1 MEELFYRFNPWW
13 EKDLKLEYFPR
24 ESYLTRMGKYNRS
37 KDIVI
42 LTGLRRIGKTT
53 LLKLFIAK
61 LIWEDGIEPRDIFYI
76 SLDYYGLE
84 KSSILE
90 IVDAYRK
97 ILKIPFSRKIYL
109 FLDEIAYKKDFALQL
124 KNLYD
129 MSNAKIYVSSSSS
142 SVLKDEKA
150 LLTGRE
156 KIIEVLPLTFEEFLQ
171 FRKIKIEKDSAHLT
185 DAYFEDYMKTGG
197 LPEYVLFEDIE
208 YIKQLIDDVLYKD
221 IIAYHNIRSKEPIRE
236 FFYLL
241 MERVG
246 KQVSLNKMA
255 KILKIGVDTAKRYL
269 DYFRETY
276 LIYTVERCE
285 KLNERLRAP
294 KKVYAGDIGMRNAL
308 TGFRDKGALFENLVY
323 YKIKDKNPCYLY
335 RNKIEIDFLTETED
349 LIEVKYNARMTQK
362 QRKLFEAQKAKRK
375 IEINNVKDFLNLSL
389 QPADTN
395 Q

>member
-1 MEELFYRFNPWW
+1 MEELFHRFNPWW
-13 EKDLKLEYFPR
+13 EEGITLEFHPR
-24 ESYLTRMGKYNRS
+24 PSYLARMGRYLRT
-37 KDIVI
+37 KDVVI

-53 LLKLFIAK
+53 LIKLFIDR
-61 LIWEDGIEPRDIFYI
+61 LIKEEGIDPQYIFYV

-84 KSSILE
+84 KYSILE
-90 IVDAYRK
+90 IVDIYRK
-97 ILKIPFSRKIYL
+97 IKRIPFTQKIYL
-109 FLDEIAYKKDFALQL
+109 FLDEVAYKRDFAIQL

-156 KIIEVLPLTFEEFLQ
+156 KIIEVLPLDFEEFLD
-171 FRKIKIEKDSAHLT
+171 FRGIKIKKDSTHLIE
-185 DAYFEDYMKTGG
+185 AYFEDYMKIGG

-221 IIAYHNIRSKEPIRE
+221 IIAHYNIRSKEPIRE
-236 FFYLL
+236 FFFLL

-246 KQVSLNKMA
+246 KQVSLNKIA

-269 DYFRETY
+269 SYFRETY
-276 LIYTVERCE
+276 LIYTMDRCE

-308 TGFRDKGALFENLVY
+308 TGYRDKGALFENLVFF
-323 YKIKDKNPCYLY
+323 KIKNKNPCYLY
-335 RNKIEIDFLTETED
+335 KDKIEIDFMTEEGD
-349 LIEVKYNARMTQK
+349 LIEVKFNAQMTDQ
-362 QRKLFEAQKAKRK
+362 QMKLFESIRARNK
-375 IEINNVKDFLNLSL
+375 ILINNVGSFLAS
-389 QPADTN
+389 
-395 Q
+395 